1 MQDLLTASNIT
12 RRIEMVSP
20 AALAEPSAESPAF
33 GGRTASY
40 PEIHFAYPGL
50 RTTAL
55 RTDFVFA
62 LLALLGP
69 ALVWMN
75 SGPCLPGSS
84 HAPLFSLLVYETR
97 SLGLSSNLFCSLAL
111 STYFLI
117 SKFSCT
123 PQKDEKKDRVRERGR
138 RVSFFSEWKHFSSR
152 KMSGVHAALATLF
165 YQLFVNSTPK

>member
-123 PQKDEKKDRVRERGR
+123 PQKDEKKRQSKRKRKKSILFQRVKT
-138 RVSFFSEWKHFSSR
+138 F
-152 KMSGVHAALATLF
+152 
-165 YQLFVNSTPK
+165 